1 MSTGLETWNQNLL
14 DIGALYPMPGSEVL
28 LALIGLGTWIVW
40 HVVQIIAENKV
51 YEEDE
56 KKLFASPDRLKKA
69 MEASAAGTLMEEMK
83 VHGENLKR

>member
-28 LALIGLGTWIVW
+28 LALIGLATWIVW
-40 HVVQIIAENKV
+40 HLIQIMAENKV

-56 KKLFASPDRLKKA
+56 KVFLATPGRLKKA
-69 MEASAAGTLMEEMK
+69 MDASSAGTLIEEMK
-83 VHGENLKR
+83 VHGENLK